1 MKPIAVVMQPR
12 AQDAEE
18 ENSDLL
24 RCEALLQLADLM
36 VHHGTMA
43 GLLRELAARLHSVA
57 VFEVATVSLH
67 DASRDVM
74 HVHTWEGGES
84 LSVPSEVGLEESA
97 SGWVWRHQEPLLLSD
112 LRKETRFAPILDKL
126 RARGIRTYC
135 MLPLTTS
142 QNRLG
147 ALGFGS
153 SQPEAYGTKDL
164 EFL

>member
-1 MKPIAVVMQPR
+1 MNPIAVVMQPH
-12 AQDAEE
+12 ADDAAE

-24 RCEALLQLADLM
+24 RYEALLEMADLM
-36 VHHGTMA
+36 VHHGTTA

-67 DASRDVM
+67 DASSDVM
-74 HVHTWEGGES
+74 HVHTWEGGET
-84 LSVPSEVGLEESA
+84 LSVPSEVGVEESA
-97 SGWVWRHQEPLLLSD
+97 SGWVWRHQEPLLLLSD

-153 SQPEAYGTKDL
+153 
-164 EFL
+164 